1 MAKSAKNSGDAQKNS
16 GEPQNKTEG
25 QDAQEAF
32 FQQFFQAGQAMA
44 QGFSAALQQMPQ
56 QAMPQMQ
63 MPPFQNMSP
72 FPNMPQIPQMPDI
85 SEILPAVQYTKET
98 TDALKALQDELLL
111 NQSRLWQATLAKS
124 VGQEADFAIQA
135 DATDR
140 RFSAPEWT
148 SSPIYDFIRQNYLLN
163 SKYLLDVMEI
173 LPIDDPRAKE
183 KLRFAARQ
191 YSDALSPANFAA
203 TNPEAIRLA
212 VETKGKSITDGI
224 NNLIKDM
231 EKGRIAMT
239 DESAF
244 EVGRNLAI
252 TEGQVI
258 FENSVMQ
265 LLQYAPLTD
274 KVAKRPI
281 LFVPPCI
288 NKFYILDLQPDNS
301 MIRFLIEQGF
311 TVFLVSWKNPGAE
324 EGNLVWDDYLEGGP
338 ITAIHIVQ
346 EISKRKDLNLVGF
359 CVGGT
364 LLASSL
370 AVLAGRGE
378 KPAASLTL
386 LTTMLDF
393 SDTGEI
399 SLFIDDKFLATKEAT
414 IGKGG
419 LMQAMELQNT
429 FSMLRPNDLVW
440 NYVANNYLKG
450 QKPQAFDILY
460 WNSDSTHLPGPF
472 ACWYMRNMYFNNFLR
487 IPGKLEMCG
496 VRVDLG
502 QLDMPVYLLA
512 SREDHIVPWHTSY
525 QSTRLLSG
533 EKRFVLGASGHI
545 AGVVNPASKNKRSY
559 WTNEDLKADAQSWL
573 AAATENKGSWWNDWL
588 VWMKRFTDGEK
599 AASKAYGNSKFKPI
613 EPAPGR
619 YVKERAV

>member
-1 MAKSAKNSGDAQKNS
+1 MSKDATNGTEEKQ
-16 GEPQNKTEG
+16 GQGTQNE
-25 QDAQEAF
+25 F

-44 QGFSAALQQMPQ
+44 QGFSSFFQQMPQ
-56 QAMPQMQ
+56 MEQMKSMLQ
-63 MPPFQNMSP
+63 MPPFPQMP
-72 FPNMPQIPQMPDI
+72 KMPQIPNMPQMPDI
-85 SEILPAVQYTKET
+85 SEILPPAAQYTKET
-98 TDALKALQDELLL
+98 AEALKALQEELFQ
-111 NQSRLWQATLAKS
+111 NQTKLWQATMAKS
-124 VGQEADFAIQA
+124 IGQTSDFSVKAEP
-135 DATDR
+135 TDR
-140 RFSAPEWT
+140 RFSAPEWEA
-148 SSPIYDFIRQNYLLN
+148 SPIFDFIRQNYLLN
-163 SKYLLDVMEI
+163 SKYLLDVMEV
-173 LPIDDPRAKE
+173 LPVEDERAKE

-191 YSDALSPANFAA
+191 YSDAMSPANYAA
-203 TNPEAIRLA
+203 TNPEAIKLA
-212 VETKGKSITDGI
+212 VETQGKSITDGVR
-224 NNLIKDM
+224 NLISDM

-244 EVGRNLAI
+244 EVGGNLA
-252 TEGQVI
+252 TTAGQVI
-258 FENSVMQ
+258 FENGLIQ
-265 LLQYAPLTD
+265 LIQYAPLTEN
-274 KVAKRPI
+274 VSKRPI

-301 MIRFLIEQGF
+301 MVRFLVEQGH
-311 TVFLVSWKNPGAE
+311 TVFLVSWKNPGKE
-324 EGNLVWDDYLEGGP
+324 ESLLGWDDYLERGP
-338 ITAIHIVQ
+338 ITAIHLVQ
-346 EISKRKDLNLVGF
+346 EITKRKDMNMIGF

-364 LLASSL
+364 LLTSAL

-399 SLFIDDKFLATKEAT
+399 SLFIDEQFLATKEAS

-440 NYVANNYLKG
+440 NYVASNYLKG

-460 WNSDSTHLPGPF
+460 WNSDSTNLPGPF
-472 ACWYMRNMYFNNFLR
+472 ACWYMRNMYANNSLR

-496 VRVDLG
+496 VRVDIG

-512 SREDHIVPWHTSY
+512 SREDHIVPWYTAY

-545 AGVVNPASKNKRSY
+545 AGVINPASKNKRSY
-559 WTNEDLKADAQSWL
+559 WTNDDLNADAESWL
-573 AAATENKGSWWNDWL
+573 AASTENKGSWWNDWA
-588 VWMKRFTDGEK
+588 VWLKRFTDGEK
-599 AASKAYGNSKFKPI
+599 AAPKTFGDSKRLPI